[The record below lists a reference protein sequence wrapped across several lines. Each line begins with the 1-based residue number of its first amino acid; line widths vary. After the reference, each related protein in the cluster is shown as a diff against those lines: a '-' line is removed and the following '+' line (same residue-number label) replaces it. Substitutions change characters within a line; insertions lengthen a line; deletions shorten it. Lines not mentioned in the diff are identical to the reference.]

1 MLVVSSREFRD
12 RQKNY
17 LDSVDAGMEVLIQRG
32 RTKSYKVTAVSS
44 DDTLMSKEE
53 FFAKID
59 RSLQEAEEGKT
70 VAMFPDESLSDFLI
84 RVEKCI

>member
-1 MLVVSSREFRD
+1 MLVISSREFRD

-32 RTKSYKVTAVSS
+32 KNKSYRVTAVSG
-44 DDTLMSKEE
+44 DDTLMSKNE

-59 RSLQEAEEGKT
+59 HAVNEIAEGKGT
-70 VAMFPDESLSDFLI
+70 VVKDRSELMAYFDSL
-84 RVEKCI
+84 